1 MYTLR
6 QARVLKGKTQVE
18 MAGFIGVCR
27 DTYRAIEA
35 EPERATISQAKQISV
50 ALDIPVDQIFFGLS
64 ST

>member
-6 QARVLKGKTQVE
+6 QARMLKGKTQNQ
-18 MAGFIGVCR
+18 MAHCIGVCR

-35 EPERATISQAKQISV
+35 DPERATISQAKKIS
-50 ALDIPVDQIFFGLS
+50 AILDIPMDNIFFGLN